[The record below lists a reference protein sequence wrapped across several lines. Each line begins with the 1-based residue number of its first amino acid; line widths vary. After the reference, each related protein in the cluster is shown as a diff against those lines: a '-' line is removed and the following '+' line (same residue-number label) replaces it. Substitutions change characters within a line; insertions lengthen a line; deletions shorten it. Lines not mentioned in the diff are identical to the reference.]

1 MDFYDQ
7 WDGYLKKKFNLNLT
21 FFYNRISSNWIKNL
35 NKNNKTMKVPEES
48 IWDIL
53 LHAPGEKAFLMKA

>member
-21 FFYNRISSNWIKNL
+21 FFYNRISSNWIKDL

-48 IWDIL
+48 I
-53 LHAPGEKAFLMKA
+53 